1 MKRINVFIIFL
12 LCSCLYILAQQ
23 ERGKFN
29 PEVFR
34 AQLEEFISKRAEFNN
49 AEAQAFFPI
58 FHEMKEE
65 QRNLQKE
72 IFKIKRNTQEEAS
85 EKDYAG
91 KIDRICEINTKMTQI
106 QTSYYK
112 KMYKVVP
119 AQKVYKAMLAED
131 AFHRMMLRQLD
142 QRRKDNHH
150 RK

>member
-29 PEVFR
+29 PEEFR

-142 QRRKDNHH
+142 QRRKDNH
-150 RK
+150 RKK

>member
-29 PEVFR
+29 PEAFR

-72 IFKIKRNTQEEAS
+72 IFKIKINTQEEAS

>member
-49 AEAQAFFPI
+49 AEAQAFFSI